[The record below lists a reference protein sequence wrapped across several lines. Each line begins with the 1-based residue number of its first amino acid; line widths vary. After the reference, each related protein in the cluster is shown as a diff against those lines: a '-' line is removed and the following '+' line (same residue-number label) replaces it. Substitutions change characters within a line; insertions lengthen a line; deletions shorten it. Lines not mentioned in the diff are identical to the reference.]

1 MYIFLNS
8 KNMQAEIEE
17 INQKIKEA
25 ESKLKVYRLNKM
37 WVQHRKLFE
46 EIMKLKNERE
56 LLLQPAQKPDK
67 IYS

>member
-1 MYIFLNS
+1 MEAKI
-8 KNMQAEIEE
+8 AEIDK
-17 INQKIKEA
+17 KIKEA
-25 ESKLKVYRLNKM
+25 ESKLKVQRLNKN
-37 WVQHRKLFE
+37 HFEAGKLFE